1 VADSTVAET
10 YTYRVRD
17 RHGEL
22 ITGEI
27 VGESPDLVL
36 SKLKEMR
43 YIPLEVKAKSAG
55 LKKEF
60 HIRKPKVNLK
70 DLAVFSR
77 QFATMINSGLPLLR
91 TLGIL
96 EQQSDSAELKRVV
109 NDIRMEVEKG
119 SALST
124 GMAKHPRAFSRLYI
138 SLVRAGETS
147 GNLDQTLL
155 RLADQIESEVALRHK
170 VKSAM
175 TYPVVV
181 LIMVS
186 LILTA
191 MLLFVVPTFK
201 DLYTSLGGTLPLP
214 TRILLAVSD
223 SFRKFFWMFG
233 LVMVG
238 VIYMF
243 RRWRATDKG
252 RLTWDKIKLKA
263 PIFGTLFHKAALS
276 RFARTLSVLTRSG
289 VPILQSLDIVA
300 DTVNNQLIAEAVRDV
315 QSSVKEGESLAAPLL
330 RHDVFPPMVVQMMA
344 VGEETG
350 ALDTMLEKIA
360 DFYDDE
366 VTAAVESLTSLIE
379 PVMIGVVGGAV
390 GTIVI
395 CLYMPLFNII
405 NLIR

>member
-1 VADSTVAET
+1 MAET

-17 RHGEL
+17 RRGTL

-36 SKLKEMR
+36 SKLREMK
-43 YIPLEVKAKSAG
+43 YIPLEVKAKHGG
-55 LKKEF
+55 LKRQITLRPGRVKM
-60 HIRKPKVNLK
+60 K

-91 TLGIL
+91 TLAIL
-96 EQQSDSAELKRVV
+96 EEQSDATELKKVV
-109 NDIRMEVEKG
+109 GDMRLEVEKG
-119 SALST
+119 SSLST
-124 GMAKHPRAFSRLYI
+124 AMARHPKAFSRLYV
-138 SLVRAGETS
+138 SMCRAGETS
-147 GNLDQTLL
+147 GTLDQVLL
-155 RLADQIESEVALRHK
+155 RLADTIENEVSLRHK
-170 VKSAM
+170 IKSAM

-181 LIMVS
+181 LILVS
-186 LILTA
+186 LILAA

-201 DLYTSLGGTLPLP
+201 ELYTSLGGQLPLP
-214 TRILLAVSD
+214 TRILLGISEA
-223 SFRKFFWMFG
+223 FRKYFYIFIAAAVAFSF
-233 LVMVG
+233 V
-238 VIYMF
+238 F
-243 RRWRATDKG
+243 KRWKGGEKG
-252 RLTWDKIKLKA
+252 RLAWDKFKLRM
-263 PIFGTLFHKAALS
+263 PIFGSLFHKAALS
-276 RFARTLSVLTRSG
+276 RFSRTLSVLSKSG

-300 DTVNNQLIAEAVRDV
+300 ETVNNEVIARAVKDV
-315 QSSVKEGESLAAPLL
+315 QSSVKEGESLATPLG
-330 RHDVFPPMVVQMMA
+330 RHKVFPPMVVQMMA

-366 VTAAVESLTSLIE
+366 VGAAVESLTSLIE
-379 PVMIGVVGGAV
+379 PLMIAVVGGAV

>member
-1 VADSTVAET
+1 MAET

-17 RHGEL
+17 RHGAL

-36 SKLKEMR
+36 SKLREMR
-43 YIPLEVKAKSAG
+43 YIPLEVKPKSSG
-55 LKKEF
+55 LQREF
-60 HIRKPKVNLK
+60 HIRKPRVKLK

-96 EQQSDSAELKRVV
+96 ENQSESTELKRVV
-109 NDIRMEVEKG
+109 GDMRLEVEKG
-119 SALST
+119 SSLST
-124 GMAKHPRAFSRLYI
+124 AMAKHPRGFSRLY
-138 SLVRAGETS
+138 VAMVKAGETS
-147 GNLDQTLL
+147 GNLDQVLL
-155 RLADQIESEVALRHK
+155 RLADQIESEVSLRHK
-170 VKSAM
+170 IKSAM

-181 LIMVS
+181 MVMVT
-186 LILTA
+186 LILSA

-201 DLYTSLGGTLPLP
+201 DLYSSLGGTLPLP
-214 TRILLAVSD
+214 TRVLLAISD
-223 SFRKFFWMFG
+223 SFRKFFWVFG
-233 LVMVG
+233 LV
-238 VIYMF
+238 VIGLIYAF

-252 RLTWDKIKLKA
+252 RYTWDKIKLKM

-276 RFARTLSVLTRSG
+276 RFSRTLSVLSRSG
-289 VPILQSLDIVA
+289 VPILQALDIVA
-300 DTVNNQLIAEAVRDV
+300 ETVNNALIAAAVKDV
-315 QSSVKEGESLAAPLL
+315 QSSVKEGESLAAPLA
-330 RHDVFPPMVVQMMA
+330 RHEVFPPMVVQMMS

-360 DFYDDE
+360 DFYDEE
-366 VTAAVESLTSLIE
+366 VSAAVESLTSLIE

>member
-1 VADSTVAET
+1 MAET

-17 RHGEL
+17 RHGAL

-43 YIPLEVKAKSAG
+43 YIPLEVKPKNSG

-60 HIRKPKVNLK
+60 NIRKPRVKLQ
-70 DLAVFSR
+70 DLAVCSR

-96 EQQSDSAELKRVV
+96 EAQSESKELKNVV
-109 NDIRMEVEKG
+109 GDLRLEVEKG
-119 SALST
+119 SSLST
-124 GMAKHPRAFSRLYI
+124 AMAKHPRAFSKLYVSMI
-138 SLVRAGETS
+138 KAGETS
-147 GNLDQTLL
+147 GNLDQVLL
-155 RLADQIESEVALRHK
+155 RLADTIEDEVALRQK
-170 VKSAM
+170 IKSAM

-181 LIMVS
+181 MIMVS

-201 DLYTSLGGTLPLP
+201 DLYSSLGGTLPLP

-223 SFRKFFWMFG
+223 AFRKFFPVFG
-233 LVMVG
+233 LVAVG
-238 VIYMF
+238 LIYAF
-243 RRWRATDKG
+243 RRWKATEKG
-252 RLTWDKIKLKA
+252 RYSWDKIKLKM

-276 RFARTLSVLTRSG
+276 RFTRTLSVLTRAG
-289 VPILQSLDIVA
+289 VPILQALDIVA
-300 DTVNNQLIAEAVRDV
+300 DTVNNALIAKAVKDV

-330 RHDVFPPMVVQMMA
+330 RHDVFPPMVVQMIS

-350 ALDTMLEKIA
+350 AVDTMLEKIA

-405 NLIR
+405 NLIK